1 MVMDREK
8 LTAGAFAESIGVAQA
23 TISHILGPRNKYPST
38 EVILRLH
45 QRYNDINLEWL
56 LTGKGNMSNNPEFT
70 LGVGRHTDLRGVLDN
85 NGDTGERYGTS
96 FVDHTALI
104 RYRPAA
110 ALDGLQARRIR
121 LSRAGGKC
129 KSREH
134 QADGDQIYGLLH
146 DLRVVTV

>member
-1 MVMDREK
+1 LIAD
-8 LTAGAFAESIGVAQA
+8 
-23 TISHILGPRNKYPST
+23 
-38 EVILRLH
+38 
-45 QRYNDINLEWL
+45 
-56 LTGKGNMSNNPEFT
+56 GNRDPEFT
-70 LGVGRHTDLRGVLDN
+70 LGVCRHTDLRGVLDN